1 MSEATQSL
9 TPVRALKRPRLRADP
24 RILLGTLLI
33 VLAIGGG
40 LAWAGSVD
48 QGRGVIVATR
58 DLPVG
63 ATISPGDLAV
73 TSARL
78 DDRVYAAAIPA
89 ADVGTLIGRPV
100 AEPIHANQQLVRGQ
114 IGAGPLLAG
123 DQGAMTVAVK
133 AEAAAG
139 GRLKP
144 GDQVQVIVT
153 LDRGKPTARSE
164 IVIDRATVYAVGR
177 DERTRFVGGA
187 AGAAG
192 ETGAG
197 ASDSGGAL
205 ASVTLIATTEQR
217 LALAQAKWG
226 GELDLVLLPPAA
238 PGGGNGR

>member
-1 MSEATQSL
+1 MSGATQSL
-9 TPVRALKRPRLRADP
+9 TPARAMRRHRLRADP
-24 RILLGTLLI
+24 RILLGILLI
-33 VLAIGGG
+33 VLATAGG
-40 LAWAGSVD
+40 LAWAGSVN

-63 ATISPGDLAV
+63 AIIGPGDLAV

-89 ADVGTLIGRPV
+89 ADVAALIGRPV
-100 AEPIHANQQLVRGQ
+100 AEPIYANQQLVRGQ

-123 DQGAMTVAVK
+123 DQGAMTVAIK

-144 GDQVQVIVT
+144 GDQIQVIVT

-187 AGAAG
+187 GAAG
-192 ETGAG
+192 EAGAG

-205 ASVTLIATTEQR
+205 ASVTLIATTDQR

-226 GELDLVLLPPAA
+226 GEIDLVLLPPAA
-238 PGGGNGR
+238 PGVGNGR